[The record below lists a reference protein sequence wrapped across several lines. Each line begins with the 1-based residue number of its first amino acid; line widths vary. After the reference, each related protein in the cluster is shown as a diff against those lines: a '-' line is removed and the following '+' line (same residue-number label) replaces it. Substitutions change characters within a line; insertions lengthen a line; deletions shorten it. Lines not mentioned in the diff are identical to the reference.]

1 MSEPQSVLENGRI
14 SQEQIEEIV
23 SIALQ
28 SLKSLMVDYET
39 PIETRLD
46 IALKIFEIFGT
57 DIKMPR
63 EEILHGIEKNAGIID
78 ENAKRLS
85 RLEILL
91 ELVTKHEIRVRSEVA
106 STEKGKIIPHES

>member
-1 MSEPQSVLENGRI
+1 MSESSSVLENGRI
-14 SQEQIEEIV
+14 SQKQIEEIV

-28 SLKSLMVDYET
+28 SLKTLMVDYET
-39 PIETRLD
+39 PIETRLE

-57 DIKMPR
+57 DIRMPR
-63 EEILHGIEKNAGIID
+63 EEILHSIEKNAGIID

-91 ELVTKHEIRVRSEVA
+91 ELVTKHEIRIKSEIVP
-106 STEKGKIIPHES
+106 TEKGKIIPHEG